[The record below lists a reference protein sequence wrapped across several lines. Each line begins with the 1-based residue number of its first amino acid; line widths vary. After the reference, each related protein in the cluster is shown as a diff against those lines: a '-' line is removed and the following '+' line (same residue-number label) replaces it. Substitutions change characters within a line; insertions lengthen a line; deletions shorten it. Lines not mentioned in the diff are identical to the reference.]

1 MFVSHAYFYSFS
13 FFSDNIHF
21 SMSIVNYTGHN
32 HSGFREIILCN
43 SVFKEA
49 LQSFNYGSLYKFL
62 DSFKNIYEYCN
73 LFYDIEKDFVDRM
86 IEEGKMPILTS
97 EDLSRYM
104 NLAEEFWRIQG
115 AISAEW
121 K

>member
-1 MFVSHAYFYSFS
+1 
-13 FFSDNIHF
+13 
-21 SMSIVNYTGHN
+21 MSIVNYTGHN